1 MVISP
6 LKALLF
12 LAGGSAAAVTTAYV
26 TGALDGV
33 LEDPPAMIAALPDPA
48 APDDAPGEAVIP
60 APDKPD
66 AAPAAGNNEDAPAD
80 KAEVVPP
87 TFDLVRVEPDGSV
100 VLAGKAAANAAIEI
114 ITGTTVIAR
123 TTATPEGDFAVV
135 LDDPLKPGD
144 YQIVLRSTT
153 PDNLVATSVET
164 ALVSV
169 PETASGEVLALVEE
183 PGKPSKLITVPKA
196 APAEATAEEV
206 APAEEAEP
214 AATAEAPAPETEKA
228 EPATE
233 AAEAPAVESDA
244 PAEETAAAPAEAGET
259 VVARAEPDPA
269 VEPEAESMAEEPPA
283 AAPEAAPAEAAS
295 EAPAEEAESTPA
307 AAEPEPAEEP
317 VDVARADPAPAEQAT
332 PEPPAAEPAAQAP
345 APAEADRPVV
355 LVEAV
360 EIEGRKVFVAG
371 IGQPGLTVR
380 VYANAD
386 LLGETEVSPS
396 GRFLIETE
404 RDLPVGDYII
414 RADLL
419 DDGGRKVVARAAV
432 PFQREPGEAIAAV
445 APAPEMPAPVVVE
458 TEQRAETPAEAA
470 GEEELTIA
478 KAEEKPAMSDDTG
491 ETEAAEAPAAAKPR
505 PETKAATPAGET
517 GEDTAGKEVAP
528 PEPAVTAEKPAP
540 EAVVAATEPAADT
553 VPTAPEVEEVLAPKL
568 QPVASAVII
577 RRGDTLWRI
586 SRRVYGRGVRYS
598 TIYLANQDQIE
609 DPHRIWPGQVFRVP
623 DKSNDGEDAD
633 MQAMEDQMT
642 TIEASGD
649 AASSIE

>member
-66 AAPAAGNNEDAPAD
+66 AAPAAGNNEDAPPD

-196 APAEATAEEV
+196 APAEAATEEV

-214 AATAEAPAPETEKA
+214 AATAEAPAPETEEA
-228 EPATE
+228 PPAPDT
-233 AAEAPAVESDA
+233 AEAPAVESEA

-269 VEPEAESMAEEPPA
+269 VEPEAEGMAEEPQA
-283 AAPEAAPAEAAS
+283 AAPEAAPADAA

-458 TEQRAETPAEAA
+458 TEPRAETPAEAD
-470 GEEELTIA
+470 GEEELA
-478 KAEEKPAMSDDTG
+478 MARAEEKPAMSADNG
-491 ETEAAEAPAAAKPR
+491 ETEAAEAPAAAKPE
-505 PETKAATPAGET
+505 PEMKAATPAGET
-517 GEDTAGKEVAP
+517 GEDTAGKEAAS
-528 PEPAVTAEKPAP
+528 PEPAVTSEKPAP

-586 SRRVYGRGVRYS
+586 SRRVYGRGIRYS

-649 AASSIE
+649 AASAIE